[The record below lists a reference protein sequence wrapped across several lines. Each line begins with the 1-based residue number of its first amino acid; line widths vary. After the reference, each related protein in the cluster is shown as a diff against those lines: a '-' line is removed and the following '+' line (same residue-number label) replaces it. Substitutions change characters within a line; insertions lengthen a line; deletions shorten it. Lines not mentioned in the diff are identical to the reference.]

1 MRYSIFKRTLII
13 IVLTFF
19 TGFSILFTYQF
30 KEAMDTINTQILNNS
45 LDNLSMTESYLKVII
60 ERQVNF
66 VSQLTQNK
74 MLRSFNEEKIN
85 DLFQAYPDPTTYTNI
100 DSLMLIK
107 NDEIIAINNKMSIT
121 NRTIDTSIYYEM
133 RQKNRL
139 IVTPPYYSTILAN
152 RAIAI
157 ISSITDEKNQE
168 LLLIAEIRP
177 QILFNFLSK
186 KISNSETLV
195 VLDNSRKSVYFDS
208 NSDLVGNLSNT
219 NGQLDISDDLRNQ
232 LIQVKSNIA
241 EIRVDNKKLI
251 VRRIRYNNQWNLY
264 FMTDYSYYYRTLYQ
278 MVKNYSILGILSVLL
293 IIPISFII
301 SMQIIKPIKKLNRQI
316 KQTTP
321 DIPVPKL
328 ETSKI
333 TEINHL
339 AVSFN
344 NLLDDL
350 QVAAEQKSQM
360 QKKQFEYEYKVLQSQ
375 IQPHFL
381 FNIHI
386 CINALLEQNKIED
399 AQKMLHSFDTLLR
412 TITYKLGET
421 IKLEEEMIIV
431 QEYTRLQQFRLGDT
445 FDLIL
450 DDFEQFKDVNVP
462 KLLLQP
468 IIENSI
474 YHGFQKLSRRGEIHI
489 KFDQLDNELHIF
501 IEDNGIG
508 IPANVLRTIW
518 TSREERTPNH
528 QGMVS
533 IGLRNVKERIRFF
546 YGKECDM
553 YINSREGIGTIVEI
567 VINIV

>member
-30 KEAMDTINTQILNNS
+30 KEAVDTINTQILNNS
-45 LDNLSMTESYLKVII
+45 LDNLSMIESYLKIII

-66 VSQLTQNK
+66 ISQLTQNK
-74 MLRSFNEEKIN
+74 MLKSLNEEKIN
-85 DLFQAYPDPTTYTNI
+85 DLFQAYPTTYTNI
-100 DSLMLIK
+100 DSFMLIK
-107 NDEIIAINNKMSIT
+107 NDEIIAINNNMLIA

-152 RAIAI
+152 RSIAI
-157 ISSITDEKNQE
+157 ISSITDEESQE

-177 QILFNFLSK
+177 QTLFNFLSL

-195 VLDNSRKSVYFDS
+195 VLNNSGESVYFDGK
-208 NSDLVGNLSNT
+208 SDLIGNLSNT
-219 NGQLDISDDLRNQ
+219 NGQLDISDNLKKQ
-232 LIQVKSNIA
+232 LLQVKSNIS
-241 EIRVDNKKLI
+241 EIRIDNKKLI
-251 VRRIRYNNQWNLY
+251 IRRIRYNNQWNLY
-264 FMTDYSYYYRTLYQ
+264 FMTDYSYYYRTLYK
-278 MVKNYSILGILSVLL
+278 MIKNYSIIGILSILL
-293 IIPISFII
+293 IIPISLII
-301 SMQIIKPIKKLNRQI
+301 SMQIIKPIKKLTKQI

-328 ETSKI
+328 ETNKI

-344 NLLDDL
+344 NLLDNL
-350 QVAAEQKSQM
+350 QAAAEQKSQM

-386 CINALLEQNKIED
+386 CIHALLEQNKIED
-399 AQKMLHSFDTLLR
+399 AKKMLHSFDTLLR
-412 TITYKLGET
+412 TITYKMGET

-431 QEYTRLQQFRLGDT
+431 QEYTRLQRFRLGDT

-450 DDFEQFKDVNVP
+450 DDYEQFKDVNIP

-508 IPANVLRTIW
+508 IPANVLKTIW

-533 IGLRNVKERIRFF
+533 IGLLNVKERIRHF

-567 VINIV
+567 VIRIV